1 MVQARPQLGT
11 PRPTPSLVP
20 SRRYL
25 RLLPQSR
32 WPAGADGGGDAQAVP
47 RRLLHLPDLP
57 AAPGRAALLPK
68 GRAPHV
74 RRLLP
79 GTRPYRTLRCP
90 RDIRGVPA
98 SPASSPHRLQA
109 TLEKC
114 AKCQGLITERIV
126 RAMGKGFHPSCF
138 ACTACGRA
146 IGAESFAVDE
156 RDEVYCVADF
166 YR

>member
-1 MVQARPQLGT
+1 MT
-11 PRPTPSLVP
+11 PAT
-20 SRRYL
+20 RY
-25 RLLPQSR
+25 
-32 WPAGADGGGDAQAVP
+32 PALQDA
-47 RRLLHLPDLP
+47 
-57 AAPGRAALLPK
+57 
-68 GRAPHV
+68 
-74 RRLLP
+74 
-79 GTRPYRTLRCP
+79 RCP

-156 RDEVYCVADF
+156 QDEVYCVADF